1 MREQDY
7 PYYYSKAAVAG
18 FVLTLASLV
27 LVNYFVFND
36 AAIDLLGMELF
47 DMLTYPVVIATFLAN
62 RMGFVFSVIGLVN
75 SNRYKLKGRAY
86 AITGIVIFVIAT
98 VIMFLMA
105 AIILLVALG
114 GEKRPPDGM

>member
-1 MREQDY
+1 MSEQDY

-47 DMLTYPVVIATFLAN
+47 DMLTYPVIICTFLTN

-75 SNRYKLKGRAY
+75 SKRYKLKGRAY

-98 VIMFLMA
+98 VIMFMMA
-105 AIILLVALG
+105 AIILFVAIG

>member
-1 MREQDY
+1 MSEQDY

-47 DMLTYPVVIATFLAN
+47 DMLTYPVVIATFLTN
-62 RMGFVFSVIGLVN
+62 RMGFVFSIIGLVN
-75 SNRYKLKGRAY
+75 SKRYKLKGRAY

-114 GEKRPPDGM
+114 GEAKPADGM